1 MKMITGT
8 EPGQSKFT
16 LIHHYDAH
24 LQLHHP
30 LLSPS
35 LGAVGAPKFQPLI
48 ELEFKQLL
56 LGLVETLR
64 DSPRDGMTISSSK
77 VYALL

>member
-16 LIHHYDAH
+16 LIHHY
-24 LQLHHP
+24 LQLHHR